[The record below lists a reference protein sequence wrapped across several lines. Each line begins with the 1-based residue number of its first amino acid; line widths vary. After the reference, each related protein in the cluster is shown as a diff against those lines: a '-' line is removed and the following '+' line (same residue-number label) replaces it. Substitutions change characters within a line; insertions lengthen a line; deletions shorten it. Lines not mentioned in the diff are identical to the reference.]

1 MKNLSILILLIVSF
15 LACKNEPKITPLKFT
30 SQTIKQEK
38 VEADSSSFFTA
49 DVQYLVAEG
58 GNPNVAKA
66 INDSI
71 RNAIV
76 PTLSFVGDSTISTKI
91 DISAALALFRKS
103 YENER
108 AEQLKS
114 PIKERFFSSYD
125 YVSTVKE
132 GVKNAK
138 TTSIFI
144 NENYYTGGAHPNTS
158 LTSYVFDNQTGK
170 AIPLTA
176 LVKNK
181 EALVK
186 ILETYFRAEKEID
199 PKTPLEEVIFEH
211 DGGKYL
217 PLPRSYEL
225 SEDGKGITF
234 IYESYEVAAYAFGP
248 SVFTVPFEVLGD
260 CLDLSSI
267 K

>member
-1 MKNLSILILLIVSF
+1 MKNLSILILLVVSF
-15 LACKNEPKITPLKFT
+15 LACKNEPKITALKFV
-30 SQTIKQEK
+30 SQSIKQEK
-38 VEADSSSFFTA
+38 VEADSSSSFAA
-49 DVQYLVAEG
+49 DIQYLVAEC
-58 GNPNVAKA
+58 GNPDVAKA

-71 RNAIV
+71 KNAIV
-76 PTLSFVGDSTISTKI
+76 STLIFAETDNVSATI
-91 DISAALALFRKS
+91 DISTALAQFRKS
-103 YENER
+103 YETER

-114 PIKERFFSSYD
+114 PAKERFFSSYD
-125 YVSTVKE
+125 FASNVKE

-144 NENYYTGGAHPNTS
+144 SENYYTGGAHPNTS

-225 SEDGKGITF
+225 SEDGKGVTF

-248 SVFTVPFEVLGD
+248 TIFTVPFEILGD
-260 CLDLSSI
+260 CLDLNSV